1 MYEDRDTSRARLDRM
16 TTAPKAPEIRRTPI
30 AHVSQTLERSAALT
44 ERVVQ
49 LATRL
54 VGNWPQEEADGK
66 PIPAPPSGVFG
77 NLDMACNDLDDK
89 IGAANDALSAIE
101 RDLP

>member
-54 VGNWPQEEADGK
+54 VGDWPQGASDAST
-66 PIPAPPSGVFG
+66 PAPPSGVFG